1 MGFAFHISTG
11 DDEIIANGNG
21 ENLFI
26 TYTQSEIAATVRN
39 VASFNALAGCYTPYG
54 FQAAAR
60 RQAYSSPG
68 AYFS

>member
-26 TYTQSEIAATVRN
+26 TYTQSEIAATVRSF
-39 VASFNALAGCYTPYG
+39 ASFNALAGCYKSANFRACALRMDECDQYTK
-54 FQAAAR
+54 
-60 RQAYSSPG
+60 
-68 AYFS
+68 